1 MHYDS
6 IGALSRRIQEQT
18 VSPVDVVDAC
28 LKRIATLNPVLN
40 AFITVMADDARDQAR
55 EVEAEIKTWRV
66 ARAAARGASRGEGF
80 L

>member
-18 VSPVDVVDAC
+18 VSPVHVVDVC

-55 EVEAEIKTWRV
+55 EAEAEIRTTT
-66 ARAAARGASRGEGF
+66 AG
-80 L
+80 